1 MISNLDKNNYELI
14 RANVRELIQNTSI
27 IFDKKENLVLD
38 IAPQNHEGVK
48 EFFKNSKIK
57 TLDIN
62 SESNSD
68 FICDLCNNNS
78 DIIYDNMFDVVFCTE
93 VLEHVSNPFN
103 AVSELFRMTK
113 KNGVV
118 VVSTP
123 FNFRIHGPL
132 PDNWRFTEHGLREL
146 FKNFSSLKITPLNDD
161 NRFLMP
167 IHYTLI
173 AKK

>member
-1 MISNLDKNNYELI
+1 
-14 RANVRELIQNTSI
+14 
-27 IFDKKENLVLD
+27 
-38 IAPQNHEGVK
+38 
-48 EFFKNSKIK
+48 
-57 TLDIN
+57 
-62 SESNSD
+62 
-68 FICDLCNNNS
+68 
-78 DIIYDNMFDVVFCTE
+78 MFDVVFCTE